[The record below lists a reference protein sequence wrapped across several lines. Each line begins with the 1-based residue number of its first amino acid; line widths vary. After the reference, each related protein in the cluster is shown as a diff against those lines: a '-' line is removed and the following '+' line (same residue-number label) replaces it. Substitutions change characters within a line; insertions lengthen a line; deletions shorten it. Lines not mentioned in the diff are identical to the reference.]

1 MDDANKIS
9 QSNESLQVTQRSRV
23 SYISYNEAK
32 IGGGCGEK
40 IKVQKNIKNIKKSF
54 FHFLFNNSIR
64 QQILSLFLHRKFY
77 KKKCLFYIGNLFQEN
92 K

>member
-23 SYISYNEAK
+23 SYNEAK

-64 QQILSLFLHRKFY
+64 QQILSLFLHRKFLQ
-77 KKKCLFYIGNLFQEN
+77 KKMFILYRKFIS
-92 K
+92 